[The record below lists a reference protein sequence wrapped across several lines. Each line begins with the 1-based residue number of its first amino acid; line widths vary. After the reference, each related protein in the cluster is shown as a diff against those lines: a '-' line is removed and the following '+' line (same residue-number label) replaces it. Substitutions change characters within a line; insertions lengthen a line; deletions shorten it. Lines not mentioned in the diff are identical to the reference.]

1 MNGKDIFNA
10 VGNIDDKYI
19 SEFADTSKFK
29 KKKIFLLSPKFYGSI
44 AAVFVLG
51 IAVFIALQQKN
62 RPSID
67 IQNDS
72 VHNNT
77 VISETKQTESIA
89 EVSPES
95 SIYSAHYDVSKD
107 SEHST
112 NNIIPYST
120 PSKSIPYEERHDTD
134 YIDIPS
140 EEPHAYEE
148 APTAT
153 NENSLDVLFSIKVYA
168 AEIPEKLSKNGA
180 VQIKGDFDPLMSSS
194 TGIGIEFQVTPYEPV
209 TLQAESGYFVTWD
222 KDSGVITE
230 HGSSFTVSETTDFFW
245 TFDGET
251 NNTAIK
257 VTDGNSVL
265 STINISYDESTNTFY
280 AQNTE

>member
-1 MNGKDIFNA
+1 MTS
-10 VGNIDDKYI
+10 IDDKYI

-95 SIYSAHYDVSKD
+95 SIYDVSKD